1 MAPRAVR
8 LCHLDDVPDGDS
20 RGFDPFRAGQD
31 TLLVVRQGRRLHAW
45 RNSCP
50 HIGGTPMAWRKDAF
64 LNAARDRIVC
74 AAHGALFDI
83 VSGLCDLGPCLG
95 QYLTPLQVTLAD
107 DNVIYL
113 ELDESTAKVLAGQ

>member
-1 MAPRAVR
+1 MAPRSVR
-8 LCHLDDVPDGDS
+8 LCHLDDLPDGDS

-31 TLLVVRQGRRLHAW
+31 TLLVVRQGRELYAW
-45 RNSCP
+45 LNSCP

-83 VSGLCDLGPCLG
+83 VSGRCDLGPCLG
-95 QYLTPLQVTLAD
+95 QTLTPLRVMLAAD
-107 DNVIYL
+107 DAVYL
-113 ELDESTAKVLAGQ
+113 EFDATTAKALAAP